1 MTNIYKTILF
11 VITILSVY
19 LFDLIPHLN
28 QVLDNYNSN
37 GSKKIIL
44 LLILIALFLNL
55 FIHSSSNKMSYGFTV
70 TVLSLLFVC
79 VLVVFGTSVTYH
91 ETLPAVL
98 STSYTHLVILGYFAF
113 HDFFKKKENMFWFI
127 RLTICTCFAFILLQ
141 VIQWFFF
148 KFTGTLF
155 LSYTSFGSYFIDK
168 TGKFYEAGEFV
179 TFAQAVFVFSHV
191 LTRSS
196 FSIKDYLFILL
207 NLFYC
212 FFVNQGRVGLI
223 IFLSFLLIYYVFF
236 LNMKYKSLFKII
248 ILPISL
254 IVTSWLAVKL
264 FEYFN
269 FTSGTNVAS
278 YTVRT
283 LEIQY
288 YLASSS
294 LNGWFG
300 IGFPSEIN
308 YYYLLHGSSNLLY
321 GGLYSISDVGIVGFI
336 GQFGYIGIMFI
347 LILIAQ
353 LLISINSSRNK
364 AASFLLI
371 FFVLAQFGSLF
382 PTDSPR
388 ILFFS
393 ITLIMIDFSK
403 KYEVN
408 QNVRNS
414 QEIVN
419 V

>member
-1 MTNIYKTILF
+1 M
-11 VITILSVY
+11 
-19 LFDLIPHLN
+19 
-28 QVLDNYNSN
+28 
-37 GSKKIIL
+37 
-44 LLILIALFLNL
+44 
-55 FIHSSSNKMSYGFTV
+55 
-70 TVLSLLFVC
+70 
-79 VLVVFGTSVTYH
+79 
-91 ETLPAVL
+91 
-98 STSYTHLVILGYFAF
+98 
-113 HDFFKKKENMFWFI
+113 
-127 RLTICTCFAFILLQ
+127 
-141 VIQWFFF
+141 
-148 KFTGTLF
+148 
-155 LSYTSFGSYFIDK
+155 
-168 TGKFYEAGEFV
+168 
-179 TFAQAVFVFSHV
+179 
-191 LTRSS
+191 
-196 FSIKDYLFILL
+196 
-207 NLFYC
+207 
-212 FFVNQGRVGLI
+212 
-223 IFLSFLLIYYVFF
+223 
-236 LNMKYKSLFKII
+236 
-248 ILPISL
+248 
-254 IVTSWLAVKL
+254 
-264 FEYFN
+264 
-269 FTSGTNVAS
+269 AS